1 MMRLAVPSALLALG
15 AALAVSADD
24 CGGGVTWCASYAPS
38 GGETFSV
45 QTTVQGQASP
55 PNPVTPDGPLPEEL
69 TLFASTMD
77 NATSPLSF
85 AFQLAAADG
94 SSPHGWFVCTIE
106 PVPEEDGVLDDD
118 DEAKAYCQQT
128 FQAADDTT
136 IVYNLVLDLEDDDDN
151 GSSHQCNV
159 KAVAAV
165 GMALPANPDAVLDLG
180 DVRRGPY
187 TWWVKTCSGADDHDS
202 DDDGA
207 DDDDG
212 GGATDDGADD
222 DDGGGATD
230 DGADDDDGGGATDD
244 GANDDDGGGANDPA
258 PAPGPAPA
266 SPFAP

>member
-1 MMRLAVPSALLALG
+1 M
-15 AALAVSADD
+15 
-24 CGGGVTWCASYAPS
+24 TWCASYAPS

-77 NATSPLSF
+77 NATSPHSF

-106 PVPEEDGVLDDD
+106 PVPNEDDGVLGARATRG
-118 DEAKAYCQQT
+118 EAKAYCQQT

-136 IVYNLVLDLEDDDDN
+136 IVYNLVLDLEADDDN
-151 GSSHQCNV
+151 ASSHQCNV
-159 KAVAAV
+159 KAVAAI
-165 GMALPANPDAVLDLG
+165 GMALPAPPDAVLDLG

-212 GGATDDGADD
+212 GGATDDGAND
-222 DDGGGATD
+222 DDGGSHNND

-244 GANDDDGGGANDPA
+244 GANDDDGGAGKTGLFREATA
-258 PAPGPAPA
+258 
-266 SPFAP
+266 F